1 MLTVD
6 DFRFSA
12 PISLRWSDLDEFG
25 HVNNAIY
32 STYLEEGRIA
42 YFKNGIPWNWRVE
55 KFLLARVEINFKR
68 ELKMEHDSYI
78 YMRCSSFGKSSFVF
92 DYLIVDKVR
101 NIEIANA
108 RSVQVFIDTETGVP
122 QALSTDIK
130 QRFINFEGE
139 GNITDSN
146 AFKD

>member
-1 MLTVD
+1 
-6 DFRFSA
+6 
-12 PISLRWSDLDEFG
+12 
-25 HVNNAIY
+25 
-32 STYLEEGRIA
+32 
-42 YFKNGIPWNWRVE
+42 
-55 KFLLARVEINFKR
+55 
-68 ELKMEHDSYI
+68 MEHAPYI

-146 AFKD
+146 ASKDW